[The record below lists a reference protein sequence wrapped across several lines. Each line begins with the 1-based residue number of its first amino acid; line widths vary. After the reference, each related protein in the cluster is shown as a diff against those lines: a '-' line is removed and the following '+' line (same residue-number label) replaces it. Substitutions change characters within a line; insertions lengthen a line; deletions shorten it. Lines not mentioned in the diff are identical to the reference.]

1 MDILHLKAPG
11 CWINDPNGFIYYKG
25 KYHLFYQCFP
35 YASNWGTMHWGHAVS
50 EDLIHWEHLGIAL
63 FPTKSYDA
71 NGVFSGNAIEI
82 DGKLVLYYTGVK
94 YLAQD
99 PENCH
104 LALHDLY
111 ECSQVRIASEDGY
124 HFDNYQDKK
133 LVYPVFSDTI
143 GNYNHTKDP
152 KVWKKKDTFYMI
164 LGSTNKLQVGRLIVS
179 KSRDSVNWEVAS
191 VLEDARLGHI
201 LECPDLFEM
210 NGKYYLLASAIKVVT
225 VSEGYDA
232 QTLHGQVDFDEESGA
247 VSLTRPLDFVDY
259 GGDLYATQTTLDK
272 EGRRV
277 FLSWMRMP
285 AEIKEAQSGKEW
297 NGMMCSPRV
306 LGECD
311 GKLTFDLHPDV
322 RSWFSE
328 KLTEE
333 EKTAFFRKQTG
344 PWLGKT
350 RMKNGDRINIG
361 GYRIWMENHILYTDR
376 TDVFEAGNIP
386 IIPKYR
392 FELPLAGEDHELTIV
407 VDDHLIE
414 IYVDHGKQ
422 VLSNVV
428 YHLGEEITGQLQ
440 EIYIRKEA

>member
-35 YASNWGTMHWGHAVS
+35 YAAIWGTMHWGHAVS

-82 DGKLVLYYTGVK
+82 DGKMVLYYTGVK
-94 YLAQD
+94 YLAQN

-111 ECSQVRIASEDGY
+111 ECSQVRITSEDGY
-124 HFDNYQDKK
+124 HFDNYHDKE
-133 LVYPVFSDTI
+133 LVYPVFSDAI

-152 KVWKKKDTFYMI
+152 KVWKKKDNYYMI

-179 KSRDSVNWEVAS
+179 RSKDSVNWNVVS
-191 VLEDARLGHI
+191 VLEDARLGQI

-210 NGKYYLLASAIKVVT
+210 NGKYYLLASAINKVT
-225 VSEGYDA
+225 EAEGYDA
-232 QTLHGQVDFDEESGA
+232 LTVCGQVDFDEESGK
-247 VSLTRPLDFVDY
+247 VSLTHSLDYVDY
-259 GGDLYATQTTLDK
+259 GEDLYATQTTLDK

-285 AEIKEAQSGKEW
+285 SEIKDTESRKEW

-306 LGECD
+306 LGEQD

-322 RSWFSE
+322 RSYFSE

-333 EKTAFFRKQTG
+333 EKTAFFRQQRG
-344 PWLGKT
+344 LWLGKT

-361 GYRIWMENHILYTDR
+361 GYRIWMENHVLYADR
-376 TDVFEAGNIP
+376 TEVFEVGNTP
-386 IIPKYR
+386 VIPKKQ

-414 IYVDHGKQ
+414 IYVDHGKY

-428 YHLGEEITGQLQ
+428 YHLGEQVSGQIQ
-440 EIYIRKEA
+440 EIYVPVK